1 MRPSYNEAETVYWY
15 RRWAHTNTISSSNEQ
30 IMLTLQNFKL
40 RTKTGSLPHICIH
53 KAALIKTLPWTFHI
67 RKALWHD
74 CLGFWYNYMKEPL
87 ICYSVCVVILWP
99 WNKHIETAT
108 VIGTLDNESFCAEY
122 HAAGKD
128 CVQNGYFFLTSINL
142 VHCRLLHYTVF
153 PKS

>member
-1 MRPSYNEAETVYWY
+1 MRLKQYTDTEGEHIP
-15 RRWAHTNTISSSNEQ
+15 
-30 IMLTLQNFKL
+30 TLLVQAMSRLCWPCKILSCVQKL
-40 RTKTGSLPHICIH
+40 AACHIAICIH